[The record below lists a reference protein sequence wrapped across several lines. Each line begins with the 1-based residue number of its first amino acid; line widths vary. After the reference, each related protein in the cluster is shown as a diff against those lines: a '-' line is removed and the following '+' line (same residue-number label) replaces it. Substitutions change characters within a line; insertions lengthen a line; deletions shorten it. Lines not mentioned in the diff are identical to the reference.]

1 MIMKTR
7 FFTLLLILSLCC
19 QAQAAAEL
27 SRFAIA
33 RKPAPVFNSPQSA
46 GPQAQQRKDYCGQ
59 VRQLEFI
66 ALPGTV
72 FEVIAVPTGIPAVLQ
87 VRTNDYQAPSGTRLY
102 VAAELLTP
110 QPDTPPERKPQLPAA
125 AKIMQQLRS
134 AVGLPYVWGGNLRN
148 GVTQAGQLRF
158 AGLDCSGLLYEAT
171 DGYTPRNTEQ
181 LVGFGKQ
188 VAIEGKNIQELLQQL
203 RPLDLIVWKGHVII
217 VLDQKTVVESIMNCS
232 GGRDGVV
239 TTPLETRLKQ
249 LLKQRRPANSW
260 PAGVGKSAHFVVR
273 RWI

>member
-1 MIMKTR
+1 MTLRIAI
-7 FFTLLLILSLCC
+7 LLLFCC
-19 QAQAAAEL
+19 CIGPLQTMAADL
-27 SRFAIA
+27 PGFAVA
-33 RKPAPVFNSPQSA
+33 GKPTPVFSTAQSA
-46 GPQAQQRKDYCGQ
+46 VPQAKQHKDRCGQ

-72 FEVIAVPTGIPAVLQ
+72 FEVVAAPAGIPAVLQ

-102 VAAELLTP
+102 VAAELLAP
-110 QPDTPPERKPQLPAA
+110 QSGTPPERKPQLPEA
-125 AKIMQQLRS
+125 AKIMQQLHS
-134 AVGLPYVWGGNLRN
+134 AVGLPYIWGGNLRN
-148 GVTQAGQLRF
+148 GVTQAGQLQF

-181 LVGFGKQ
+181 LVAFGSP
-188 VAIEGKNIQELLQQL
+188 VAIDGKGLHELAQQL

-217 VLDQKTVVESIMNCS
+217 VLDQKTVVESILNCN

-239 TTPLETRLKQ
+239 TTPLEKRLKQ
-249 LLKQRRPANSW
+249 VLKQRRPANSW
-260 PAGVGKSAHFVVR
+260 PAGAGKSARFVVR

>member
-1 MIMKTR
+1 MKTR

-27 SRFAIA
+27 SRFAFA
-33 RKPAPVFNSPQSA
+33 GKPIPVFNTPHSA
-46 GPQAQQRKDYCGQ
+46 RPEAQQPKDSCGQ

-72 FEVIAVPTGIPAVLQ
+72 FEVIAAPAGIPGVLQ

-102 VAAELLTP
+102 VTAELLKR
-110 QPDTPPERKPQLPAA
+110 QPGRPPERTPQLPEPDR
-125 AKIMQQLRS
+125 IMQQLRS

-148 GVTQAGQLRF
+148 GVTQAGQQRF

-181 LVGFGKQ
+181 LVNFGKQ
-188 VAIEGKNIQELLQQL
+188 VAIEGKNLKELLQLL

-239 TTPLETRLKQ
+239 ITPLETRLKQ
-249 LLKQRRPANSW
+249 LLKQRRPVNSW
-260 PAGVGKSAHFVVR
+260 PVGTGKSAHFVVR

>member
-1 MIMKTR
+1 MILR
-7 FFTLLLILSLCC
+7 FTFLILLCRLIVPL
-19 QAQAAAEL
+19 QIAAAEL
-27 SRFAIA
+27 PGFAVA
-33 RKPAPVFNSPQSA
+33 SKPIPVFNSPKAASS
-46 GPQAQQRKDYCGQ
+46 QATLHKDHCGQ

-66 ALPGTV
+66 ALPGTA
-72 FEVIAVPTGIPAVLQ
+72 FEVMAAPAGIPGVLQ
-87 VRTNDYQAPSGTRLY
+87 VRTNDYQAPAGTRLY
-102 VAAELLTP
+102 VAAELLSL
-110 QPDTPPERKPQLPAA
+110 QPAEPSGRKPQLPAPS
-125 AKIMQQLRS
+125 IIIQQLRS
-134 AVGLPYVWGGNLRN
+134 AVGLPYVWGGNLRG
-148 GVTQAGQLRF
+148 GVTQTGQVRF

-181 LVGFGKQ
+181 LVDFGKQ

-217 VLDQKTVVESIMNCS
+217 VLDQKTVVESILNCN

-239 TTPLETRLKQ
+239 TTPLRKRLEL

-260 PAGVGKSAHFVVR
+260 PVGTGKAALFVVR

>member
-1 MIMKTR
+1 MIPR
-7 FFTLLLILSLCC
+7 CLSILVAICLLWPLSL
-19 QAQAAAEL
+19 ATAE
-27 SRFAIA
+27 SPRFAIA
-33 RKPAPVFNSPQSA
+33 RKPTPVFNNPQSA
-46 GPQAQQRKDYCGQ
+46 GPQTKLRKDHCGQ
-59 VRQLEFI
+59 MRQLEFI

-72 FEVIAVPTGIPAVLQ
+72 FEVVAVPTGIPGVLQ
-87 VRTNDYQAPSGTRLY
+87 VRTNDYQAPSGTQLY

-110 QPDTPPERKPQLPAA
+110 QLDTPPERKPQLPEA

-148 GVTQAGQLRF
+148 GVTLAGQPQF

-181 LVGFGKQ
+181 LVDFGKQ

-217 VLDQKTVVESIMNCS
+217 VLDQKTAVESILNCS

-260 PAGVGKSAHFVVR
+260 PAGAGKSAHFVVR